1 MRRTEATFF
10 LLWGVAT
17 FLTGLVVYFSQGYWA
32 HAGMLWGLVPILGL
46 GGSYG
51 LVCHYRRRDLPFF
64 TETRHAIAATWSIL
78 GPTIGLVGFDSPS
91 PLVGKLIVLGAGIA
105 VTGGL
110 MRHRLTLW
118 VGVGC
123 ALSSLLLRQISA
135 TLQPVIFGVVTLIS
149 MTMPSLLLSIRQIF
163 IRLTSSAR

>member
-1 MRRTEATFF
+1 MGWYVIIGGETSP
-10 LLWGVAT
+10 
-17 FLTGLVVYFSQGYWA
+17 FSQK
-32 HAGMLWGLVPILGL
+32 LVMQL
-46 GGSYG
+46 
-51 LVCHYRRRDLPFF
+51 RRRGAYLAP
-64 TETRHAIAATWSIL
+64 
-78 GPTIGLVGFDSPS
+78 IGLVGFDSPS

-123 ALSSLLLRQISA
+123 ALSSLLLRQIST